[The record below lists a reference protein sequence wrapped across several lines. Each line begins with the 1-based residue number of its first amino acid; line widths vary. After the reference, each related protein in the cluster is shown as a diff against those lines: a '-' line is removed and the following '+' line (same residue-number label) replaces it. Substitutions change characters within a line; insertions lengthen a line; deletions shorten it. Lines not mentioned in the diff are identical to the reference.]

1 MRIQTFTL
9 ITLLSILIA
18 NPLTA
23 QLRINEVSAANR
35 NIYTDYFGEHEDWI
49 ELFNSG
55 SATIDL
61 TGYYLSDNIDNP
73 TKWAFPAGAAIDPGQ
88 YLVIF
93 ASGRDGYYFG
103 QWHASFRITQTAE
116 EDAVLADP
124 AGNVIDQFHWE
135 DPNRAN
141 HSYGRNAAGDWKIYD
156 QPTPGAVNNTIA
168 RNDYTPIPI
177 INLPAGF
184 YTNPLSVSIFG
195 PVGLTIRYTTDGSE
209 PIATSPA
216 YSGPID
222 ISETTVLRARV
233 FSSDPLVLPGL
244 TQTNTYFI
252 NVSHTIPVISV
263 AGGELDE
270 LLNGSYSSP
279 WGSFELFEN
288 GEQIDEAEGEYNKHG
303 NDSWAYGQRGIDYI
317 TRDEFGYDDE
327 IEHKVFDN
335 SDREEYQRLIL
346 KAAANDNYPAHN
358 NGAHIRD
365 AYAHTL
371 SQRAGLEL
379 DERTYKPCVLYANGE
394 YWGVYEIREKVDDS
408 DFTEYYYNQGKY
420 DIDMIK
426 TWGAT
431 WIEYGD
437 WADWYT
443 LHNFI
448 TTNDMSAQPN
458 YEIVKD
464 QLNVLSLIDYM
475 ILNTHVVCKDW
486 LNWNTA
492 WWRGRNPEGEQ
503 LKWRYLLWDL
513 DAIFG
518 HYVNY
523 TSIPDV
529 SPNADP
535 CDNEEYSDSSDPQGH
550 VDLIVSLMENEEFH
564 ALYVNRY
571 ADLNN
576 TYLSCEYMIALLDSM
591 IAVIEPEMYGQVAR
605 WGGSYQSWLINVQT
619 IRDFINARCIVING
633 GIGDCYEV
641 SGPYPLQ
648 VRVEPAGF
656 SNKVLVNTI
665 APDTYPYDAEYFG
678 DIPITLTAQ
687 PAQGWELDHWE
698 VANQVFGPDA
708 TSDAI
713 SLSMIMG
720 DTITAF
726 FAPDV
731 PCASPST
738 IEIDSTA
745 TTISLSWNGP
755 FNTISYIVR
764 WRDAESGQ
772 WEAIS
777 VLDPEFIIEGLNNCS
792 TYEIEV
798 FSVCGNTVS
807 ADVAFSVSTA
817 CANSATEPAGLAEVS
832 VYPNPFRDQFTCEID
847 LMDAGPLKATLLTTA
862 GAVVAQQSWE
872 QLSPGQNMLA
882 LELPSS
888 AGAGMYILRLQT
900 ERGIYTKRI
909 VKQ

>member
-1 MRIQTFTL
+1 MRIRNFTL
-9 ITLLSILIA
+9 TTLLCLLIA
-18 NPLTA
+18 GSLAA

-35 NIYTDYFGEHEDWI
+35 NTYQDYYGEFEDWI
-49 ELFNSG
+49 ELYNSG
-55 SATIDL
+55 ATTINL
-61 TGYYLSDNIDNP
+61 EGYYLSDNLNIP
-73 TKWAFPAGAAIDPGQ
+73 AKWAFPAGASLGPGQ

-93 ASGRDGYYFG
+93 CSGRDGYFFG
-103 QWHASFRITQTAE
+103 QWHTSFRITQTSE

-124 AGNVIDQFHWE
+124 AGNIIDQFTFE
-135 DPNRAN
+135 DPNRVN
-141 HSYGRNAAGDWKIYD
+141 HSFGRNQAGDWKIYA
-156 QPTPGAVNNTIA
+156 QPTPGTANTTA
-168 RNDYTPIPI
+168 AFNDYTPRPI
-177 INLPAGF
+177 LNVPAGF
-184 YTNPLSVSIFG
+184 YDAPVSVSIFG
-195 PVGLTIRYTTDGSE
+195 PAGMTIRYTTDGSE
-209 PIATSPA
+209 PVASSPV
-216 YSGPID
+216 YSAPIN
-222 ISETTVLRARV
+222 ITETTVVRARV
-233 FSSDPLVLPGL
+233 FSSDPLILPGL

-270 LLNGSYSSP
+270 LLNGAYSSP
-279 WGSFELFEN
+279 LGSIELFEN
-288 GEQIDEAEGEYNKHG
+288 NELIDEAEGEYNKHG
-303 NDSWAYGQRGIDYI
+303 NDSWAYAQRGIDYI

-335 SDREEYQRLIL
+335 SDREEFQRLIL
-346 KAAANDNYPAHN
+346 KAAANDNYPFHG

-371 SQRAGLEL
+371 SQRAGMEL
-379 DERTYKPCVLYANGE
+379 DERTYKPCVLYLNGE

-408 DFTEYYYNQGKY
+408 DYTEYYYNQGKY
-420 DIDMIK
+420 EIDMIK
-426 TWGAT
+426 TWGNT

-437 WADWYT
+437 WADWYA

-523 TSIPDV
+523 TGIPDIT
-529 SPNADP
+529 PFADP
-535 CDNEEYSDSSDPQGH
+535 CDNEEYGPNSDPEGH
-550 VDLIVSLMENEEFH
+550 VDLIISLMANEEFH

-576 TYLSCEYMIALLDSM
+576 TYLSCEYMIALLDTM
-591 IAVIEPEMYGQVAR
+591 VNTIAPEMYGQVAR
-605 WGGSYQSWLINVQT
+605 WGGSYQSWLLNVQT
-619 IRDFINARCIVING
+619 IRDFINTRCTVING

-656 SNKVLVNTI
+656 ANKVLVNTI
-665 APDTYPYDAEYFG
+665 APDNYPYDAEYFG

-687 PAQGWELDHWE
+687 PAQGWKLDYWE
-698 VANQVFGPDA
+698 VANQTFGPDA
-708 TSDAI
+708 TADAI
-713 SLSMIMG
+713 TLSMIMG

-726 FAPDV
+726 FVPEV
-731 PCASPST
+731 PCAAPVSF
-738 IEIDSTA
+738 EIDSTA
-745 TTISLSWNGP
+745 TTISLAWNGP
-755 FNTISYIVR
+755 FNSISYIVR
-764 WRDAESGQ
+764 WRDTESGQ
-772 WEAIS
+772 WETNS
-777 VLDPEFIIEGLNNCS
+777 TLDPEYLIEGLNNCS
-792 TYEIEV
+792 SYEIEI
-798 FSVCGNTVS
+798 FSVCGNAISGDIALT
-807 ADVAFSVSTA
+807 VSTA
-817 CANSATEPAGLAEVS
+817 CVNSATEPAGLAEVA
-832 VYPNPFRDQFTCEID
+832 VYPNPFRDQFTCEVD
-847 LMDAGPLKATLLTTA
+847 LLESGPMRAVLLNAAGS
-862 GAVVAQQSWE
+862 VVAQQSWA
-872 QLSPGQNMLA
+872 QLSAGRNL
-882 LELPSS
+882 LPLDIPSAAS
-888 AGAGMYILRLQT
+888 AGVYILRLQT

-909 VKQ
+909 IKQ